1 MKTIGII
8 ILAAG
13 VGICA
18 AFGAR
23 LSDGMYDRTRL
34 DGQIALL
41 QGQIDKAWADYC
53 QAREAAKLA
62 KGECAPPEEAEKP
75 AETPLEAA
83 EDGAE
88 ATAEDKAKAKAEAAE
103 LPTLDEALAAEK
115 AALAK
120 VGPTTESLSGAPK
133 QARDRWLALRTQ
145 TVEPKA
151 RVASMAL
158 PGPEARLS
166 GWFSLSGMPFLGGLA
181 LIVIGAMLGRRAA
194 KAELSDDDKSGNDT
208 RVDFGVAVENLAK
221 EVRALS
227 DRANALTNPSPAER
241 KAIHGEIEDL
251 QLTRFGPIV
260 EARYQLQNR
269 IGLGGFANVFGPFSG
284 GERWVNRAWSTLA
297 DDHWPETVNSLSRSA
312 DQLATAAAA
321 LREELAKAS

>member
-1 MKTIGII
+1 MKAIGII
-8 ILAAG
+8 ILAVG

-23 LSDGMYDRTRL
+23 LSDDMYDRTRL
-34 DGQIALL
+34 DGQIKLL
-41 QGQIDKAWADYC
+41 QGQTDKAWADYC
-53 QAREAAKLA
+53 QAREAAKLD
-62 KGECAPPEEAEKP
+62 KGECAPPEKVAEKP
-75 AETPLEAA
+75 ADTPLEAA

-88 ATAEDKAKAKAEAAE
+88 AAADDKAEAE
-103 LPTLDEALAAEK
+103 TRLPTYDEALAAEK
-115 AALAK
+115 AALAQ

-151 RVASMAL
+151 RVASTAL
-158 PGPEARLS
+158 PGPETRLS
-166 GWFSLSGMPFLGGLA
+166 GWFSLAGMPFLGGLA
-181 LIVIGAMLGRRAA
+181 LIVIGAVLGRRAA
-194 KAELSDDDKSGNDT
+194 KAELSDDKPGSDT
-208 RVDFGVAVENLAK
+208 RVDFGVAVENLAR

-227 DRANALTNPSPAER
+227 DRANALSDPSPAER

-251 QLTRFGPIV
+251 QLTRFAPIV

-297 DDHWPETVNSLSRSA
+297 DDHWPETVRSLSRSA
-312 DQLATAAAA
+312 EQLAAAAAA